1 MGNFFNKIKEV
12 LILLFILFI
21 LFILFFLSRPIEVLA
36 HESDFKAFDQALKA
50 SKSGDFFTAIKLWD
64 QVLAE
69 SPDDA
74 AAFSN
79 RGNIR
84 LMLGDPE
91 GAVSDQ
97 NMAIKLL
104 PEELD
109 SYLNRGVALEALNYQ
124 EKAEEDY
131 MFVIQ
136 NDPDNASALYN
147 LGNLIGSKGNWLK
160 AKDLYEKAA
169 LASSSFSIA
178 RSSKALA
185 SYQLGE
191 LSDAESNLR
200 NLIRRYPMFADARAG
215 LTALL
220 WSQGLIG
227 EAESNW
233 AAASGLDSRYGNE
246 DWLIKIRRWP
256 PKPTKDLM
264 NFLALE
270 KS

>member
-1 MGNFFNKIKEV
+1 MFYFFV
-12 LILLFILFI
+12 
-21 LFILFFLSRPIEVLA
+21 LFFLSMPIEVLA
-36 HESDFKAFDQALKA
+36 HESDSQSFDQALQA

-64 QVLAE
+64 EILE
-69 SPDDA
+69 KYPNDA

-84 LMLGDPE
+84 LVTGDPE

-97 NMAIKLL
+97 NMAIRLV

-109 SYLNRGVALEALNYQ
+109 SYLNRGVAEEALNHLK
-124 EKAEEDY
+124 KAEEDY
-131 MFVIQ
+131 MFVIH
-136 NDPDNASALYN
+136 NDPDNSSALYN
-147 LGNLIGSKGNWLK
+147 LGNLIGSEGNWLK

-169 LASSSFSIA
+169 LTSSSFSIA

-185 SYQLGE
+185 SYQLGDLAE
-191 LSDAESNLR
+191 AESNLR
-200 NLIRRYPMFADARAG
+200 TLIRRYPMFADARAG

-233 AAASGLDSRYGNE
+233 AAASGLDTRYSNE
-246 DWLIKIRRWP
+246 DWLINIRRWP
-256 PKPTKDLM
+256 PRPTKDLM